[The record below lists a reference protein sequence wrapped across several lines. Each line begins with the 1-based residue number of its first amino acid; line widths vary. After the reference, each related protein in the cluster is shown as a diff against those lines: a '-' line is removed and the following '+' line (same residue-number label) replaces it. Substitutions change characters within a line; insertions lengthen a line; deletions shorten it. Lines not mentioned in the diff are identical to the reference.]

1 MDSHNTVN
9 PTRRGFLVTAAG
21 GVGLVSCRGFTS
33 GGGVAGAERCPTEPS
48 VIAHRGLRQYAPE
61 NTLPAFA
68 AAIEVGL
75 GFELDVY
82 QTTDGGLVVIHDGT
96 VDRTTDGTGHVT
108 QMAMDDVRMLDAGR
122 WFHPSFAGLK
132 VPTLEEVFQLVLQR
146 QRTPVTICLDV
157 KTTSPRIENNI
168 VRVVDQHELFGQ
180 VFILRHTEDSLRRF
194 KEANVKIRTSA
205 RVPGWSY
212 DKEQFDK
219 MLSDP
224 LVDCLW
230 TVDFVPS
237 ATEIERAHGLG
248 KQVFLALNDDLPENI
263 GDDRP
268 DTNAEWDEAQ
278 LNKMDGILTDY
289 PLECLWRWRRAGR
302 AG

>member
-1 MDSHNTVN
+1 M
-9 PTRRGFLVTAAG
+9 
-21 GVGLVSCRGFTS
+21 
-33 GGGVAGAERCPTEPS
+33 
-48 VIAHRGLRQYAPE
+48 
-61 NTLPAFA
+61 PAFA

-108 QMAMDDVRMLDAGR
+108 QMAMADVRMLDAGR

-157 KTTSPRIENNI
+157 KANSPRIENN
-168 VRVVDQHELFGQ
+168 VVGVVDRHELFGQ
-180 VFILRHTEDSLRRF
+180 VVTLRHTEDSLRRF

-237 ATEIERAHGLG
+237 ATEIERAHELG
-248 KQVFLALNDDLPENI
+248 KQVFLSLNNDMPEDI
-263 GDDRP
+263 GDDHP
-268 DTNAEWDEAQ
+268 DNNAEWNEAQ

-289 PLECLWRWRRAGR
+289 PLECLWRCRRAGR